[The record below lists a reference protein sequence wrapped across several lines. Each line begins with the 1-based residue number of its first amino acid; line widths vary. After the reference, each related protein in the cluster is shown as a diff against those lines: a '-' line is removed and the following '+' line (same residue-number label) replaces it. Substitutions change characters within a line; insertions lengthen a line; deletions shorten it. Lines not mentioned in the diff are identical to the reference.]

1 MEFTVKEPSLGLGS
15 KIFIIALVLLQ
26 VLLLSSFLEVIESI
40 GVKLGP
46 AVLILLILIPNSIIL
61 TFNPQQNNWK
71 YWVFIIALALF
82 LFIFAW
88 QSAVVYD
95 HDKKFFRY
103 LANYPLFDQDSFSMI
118 LLFVFVFLF
127 FMKAY
132 LYEGEIVPSYKL
144 LFAFSWQHFLTL
156 KLSFIILYVSFL
168 IITESDNLLN
178 YLGFYF
184 VVDLLEG
191 LLLGTI
197 WAISIIFFRN
207 NLNIINNLQC
217 VFRKLFKIILPVLI
231 GAALIFIVA
240 VLPFTGVN
248 IIWEKGYGSSSLLQ
262 FIFITLFAFN
272 AVFQDG
278 IRKPYPEKINQ
289 IIKSAI
295 VVLSILCALC
305 FYGLILRVQQYGLT
319 ELRLLALMSA
329 MIATAFVVL
338 YSCIIFFKKTQWSVS
353 LSRVNTGMA
362 VVIFVMLCLILL
374 QIVSLKKISANNQ
387 YTRFVDGVTT
397 AEDVDDLY
405 LSRLGRYGQEKLL
418 LLKKHQDIKDKTDLI
433 FEIEKSY
440 NNYRETRSSGLTFED
455 HKNNVE
461 VYPAGIEVN
470 PQIWELLKGTIFN
483 CDKGDDCFILNID
496 LNGDQL
502 LEVLF
507 FNKYN
512 SSEYYVSLLQQKG
525 DEFYESESHMV
536 GELSKEKIRKLKNLE
551 ITVKSSK
558 WQELY
563 VDDALIPY
571 NQNPIS
577 Y

>member
-1 MEFTVKEPSLGLGS
+1 
-15 KIFIIALVLLQ
+15 
-26 VLLLSSFLEVIESI
+26 
-40 GVKLGP
+40 
-46 AVLILLILIPNSIIL
+46 
-61 TFNPQQNNWK
+61 
-71 YWVFIIALALF
+71 
-82 LFIFAW
+82 
-88 QSAVVYD
+88 
-95 HDKKFFRY
+95 
-103 LANYPLFDQDSFSMI
+103 
-118 LLFVFVFLF
+118 
-127 FMKAY
+127 
-132 LYEGEIVPSYKL
+132 
-144 LFAFSWQHFLTL
+144 
-156 KLSFIILYVSFL
+156 
-168 IITESDNLLN
+168 
-178 YLGFYF
+178 
-184 VVDLLEG
+184 
-191 LLLGTI
+191 
-197 WAISIIFFRN
+197 
-207 NLNIINNLQC
+207 
-217 VFRKLFKIILPVLI
+217 
-231 GAALIFIVA
+231 
-240 VLPFTGVN
+240 LPFTGVN

-278 IRKPYPEKINQ
+278 IRKPYPKKINQ
-289 IIKSAI
+289 IIKCAI

-353 LSRVNTGMA
+353 L
-362 VVIFVMLCLILL
+362 I
-374 QIVSLKKISANNQ
+374 KKISANNQ

-418 LLKKHQDIKDKTDLI
+418 LLKKHQDIKDKTDLV

-470 PQIWELLKGTIFN
+470 PQIWELLKGTIS
-483 CDKGDDCFILNID
+483 LNID

-507 FNKYN
+507 FNKY
-512 SSEYYVSLLQQKG
+512 SSGYYVSLLQQKG